1 MLPVGYRYWKKLDMN
16 QCNYCQSYDVE
27 RVHRKF
33 YQRIFIRRIIQCRQ
47 CGQVH
52 KWFKY
57 GFLNKSSTVHD

>member
-1 MLPVGYRYWKKLDMN
+1 MN